1 MQETQKD
8 SRCYINK
15 LALNC
20 NFPTWVKIP
29 YPLQLVGNSKITFVM
44 FNIFQME
51 LSQYA
56 CLIYTTMKLYYMTK
70 TSSELQCITE
80 KQV

>member
-8 SRCYINK
+8 ARCYINK

-51 LSQYA
+51 LS
-56 CLIYTTMKLYYMTK
+56 
-70 TSSELQCITE
+70 
-80 KQV
+80 